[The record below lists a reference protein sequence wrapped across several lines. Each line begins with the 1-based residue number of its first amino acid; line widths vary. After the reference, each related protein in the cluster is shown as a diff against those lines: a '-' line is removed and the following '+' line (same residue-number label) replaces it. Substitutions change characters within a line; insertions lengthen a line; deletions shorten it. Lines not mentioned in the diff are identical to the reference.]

1 MMEDQ
6 ERAHPDVSTWKLMA
20 MGGVGGA
27 MGSTNSTFH
36 IPGSDMGHVTRSRPM
51 KREKKKYIAFLDMA
65 PKISLT
71 TSSLLMLLLCQ
82 VGRRRRIQWGIP

>member
-1 MMEDQ
+1 
-6 ERAHPDVSTWKLMA
+6 MA

-27 MGSTNSTFH
+27 MGSTNSTSH
-36 IPGSDMGHVTRSRPM
+36 IPGSDMGHVTRARPM
-51 KREKKKYIAFLDMA
+51 KREKKKYRAFLDMA

-71 TSSLLMLLLCQ
+71 TSLLMLLLCQ